1 MESSAKKPKQP
12 TRTPNLRRP
21 PSTPLTTNRGI
32 HEIAQLEKRNQDARS
47 RIDQLSGAITNLAG
61 SGTAIVIHVIWFALW
76 ILINV
81 NAISGIPAFDPF
93 PFSFLTMVVSLEAIF
108 LTLFVLIS
116 QNRMSQEADRRAR
129 LDLEINILAE
139 RETTMILR
147 MLNEISGHL
156 KVDGNTRSELEELLE
171 ETRIDELA
179 QKLDDALPSP

>member
-1 MESSAKKPKQP
+1 ME
-12 TRTPNLRRP
+12 RTT
-21 PSTPLTTNRGI
+21 SRGI
-32 HEIAQLEKRNQDARS
+32 QEIAQMEKRNQDARS
-47 RIDQLSGAITNLAG
+47 PIDRLSGTITNLAG
-61 SGTAIVIHVIWFALW
+61 TSAAILIHVVWFALW

-81 NAISGIPAFDPF
+81 HVVPGIPPFDPF

-108 LTLFVLIS
+108 LSLFVLIS

-156 KVDGNTRSELEELLE
+156 KTDGGTRNELEELLK

-179 QKLDDALPSP
+179 QKLDDALPSR

>member
-1 MESSAKKPKQP
+1 MENSETGPHQSNPP
-12 TRTPNLRRP
+12 PDLRRP
-21 PSTPLTTNRGI
+21 AATNHGI
-32 HEIAQLEKRNQDARS
+32 REIAQIEKRNHDARS
-47 RIDQLSGAITNLAG
+47 RMDLFSVAITNYAG
-61 SGTAIVIHVIWFALW
+61 SGTAILIHLIWFALW

-81 NAISGIPAFDPF
+81 HAIRGIAAFDPF

-116 QNRMSQEADRRAR
+116 QNRMSEEADRRAR

-156 KVDGNTRSELEELLE
+156 RVDGSTRSELEELLE

-179 QKLDDALPSP
+179 QKLDDALPSQ

>member
-1 MESSAKKPKQP
+1 MMEDRKDKTPSPDAK
-12 TRTPNLRRP
+12 RP
-21 PSTPLTTNRGI
+21 AATIRGI
-32 HEIAQLEKRNQDARS
+32 REIAQIEKRNQDARS
-47 RIDQLSGAITNLAG
+47 RMDHFSVSITNFAG
-61 SGTAIVIHVIWFALW
+61 SATAIVIHLIWFALW
-76 ILINV
+76 ILMNV
-81 NAISGIPAFDPF
+81 HAIRGIAAFDPF

-116 QNRMSQEADRRAR
+116 QNRMSEEADRRAL

-156 KVDGNTRSELEELLE
+156 KVDGSTRNELKELLE

-179 QKLDDALPSP
+179 QKLDDALPSQ

>member
-1 MESSAKKPKQP
+1 MEKSSKHQSQENEPSKQ
-12 TRTPNLRRP
+12 RRP
-21 PSTPLTTNRGI
+21 SSMNRGI
-32 HEIAQLEKRNQDARS
+32 REIAEMERRNQDSRS
-47 RIDQLSGAITNLAG
+47 RMDLFSGAVTNFAG
-61 SGTAIVIHVIWFALW
+61 SGTAIVIHVIWFAAW

-81 NAISGIPAFDPF
+81 HTVPGIAAFDPF

-156 KVDGNTRSELEELLE
+156 KTDGGTRSELEELLE

-179 QKLDDALPSP
+179 QKLDDALPSQ

>member
-1 MESSAKKPKQP
+1 MMEKNRKVRIPADQP
-12 TRTPNLRRP
+12 QKLHRPLR
-21 PSTPLTTNRGI
+21 TNRGI
-32 HEIAQLEKRNQDARS
+32 REIAEMEKRNQDARS
-47 RIDQLSGAITNLAG
+47 RIDRFSGAITNLAG
-61 SGTAIVIHVIWFALW
+61 SAAAIVIHTIWFTLW

-81 NAISGIPAFDPF
+81 HAVPGIGAFDPF

-116 QNRMSQEADRRAR
+116 QNRMSQESDRRAR

-156 KVDGNTRSELEELLE
+156 KTDGGTRSEFEELLE

-179 QKLDDALPSP
+179 RKLDDALPSQ

>member
-1 MESSAKKPKQP
+1 MEDSRKGRNQAAQSNSPG
-12 TRTPNLRRP
+12 
-21 PSTPLTTNRGI
+21 PLTTNRGI
-32 HEIAQLEKRNQDARS
+32 RDIVQMEKRAHDARS
-47 RIDQLSGAITNLAG
+47 RIDLFSGAITNLAG
-61 SGTAIVIHVIWFALW
+61 SGGAILIHLIWFALW

-81 NAISGIPAFDPF
+81 HAVPGIAAFDPF

-116 QNRMSQEADRRAR
+116 QNRMSLEADRRAR

-147 MLNEISGHL
+147 MLNEISRHL
-156 KVDGNTRSELEELLE
+156 EIDGGARTELEELLK

-179 QKLDDALPSP
+179 QKLDDALPSQ